1 MVQNSISDA
10 IFTKTQQK
18 VLGLLFG
25 QPEKSF
31 YTNEIMRL
39 ASIGRGTIS
48 RELDRL
54 VAASLLTISKEGN
67 QNHYQANPDCLIYP
81 ELMSIARK
89 IFHEDVFNEKIINEK
104 DRLAVGKKLVIS
116 RTMLRKLIQRYHIHR
131 LALFGSAARG
141 ELKPDSDIDLLVEF
155 EKGMSPSLGGMV
167 KLNDDLMNLF
177 GGRKVDVATP
187 TILNNPYRQRAI
199 EKDIE
204 EFYAA

>member
-54 VAASLLTISKEGN
+54 VAAGLLTVSKEGN
-67 QNHYQANPDCLIYP
+67 QNHYQANPDCPIYP

-89 IFHEDVFNEKIINEK
+89 ILLENALNEK
-104 DRLAVGKKLVIS
+104 DKLVIGEKLVIS
-116 RTMLRKLIQRYHIHR
+116 RTMLTKLIQRYHIHR
-131 LALFGSAARG
+131 LGLFGSAARG
-141 ELKPDSDIDLLVEF
+141 ELKPGSDIDLLVEF
-155 EKGMSPSLGGMV
+155 DKGKSPSLGGMV
-167 KLNDDLMNLF
+167 KLNDDFVNLF
-177 GGRKVDVATP
+177 GGRNVDIATP
-187 TILNNPYRQRAI
+187 AILNNPYRKKAI
-199 EKDIE
+199 QKDME
-204 EFYAA
+204 EIYAA